1 MNNSG
6 RWSPLIPSEENVS
19 LITPRVY
26 LKMDMILICFF
37 FNDSKIIPLYQQK
50 WQVLGDLI
58 KAWYPGFIEIITH
71 GSVKR

>member
-6 RWSPLIPSEENVS
+6 RWSPLISSEEIFS

-26 LKMDMILICFF
+26 LKMDMILIFF

-50 WQVLGDLI
+50 WQVSGDLI
-58 KAWYPGFIEIITH
+58 KVWYPGFIEIITH
-71 GSVKR
+71 GSLKR